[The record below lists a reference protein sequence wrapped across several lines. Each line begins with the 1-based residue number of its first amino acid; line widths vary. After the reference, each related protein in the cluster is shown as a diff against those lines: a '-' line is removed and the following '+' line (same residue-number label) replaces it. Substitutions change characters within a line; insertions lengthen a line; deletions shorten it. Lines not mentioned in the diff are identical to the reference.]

1 MAIRYKIDVLDALKT
16 AGYSTYRLRKDKLLG
31 QSQMQLIRDGAVVY
45 GDCLNKLCELLNL
58 QPGDIIEYIPDEN
71 D

>member
-31 QSQMQLIRDGAVVY
+31 QSQMQLIRDGTVVY

-58 QPGDIIEYIPDEN
+58 QPGDIIEYIPDDN

>member
-58 QPGDIIEYIPDEN
+58 QPGDIIEYIPDDN